1 MEWAVALG
9 IWLAVLGLGFGYVYW
24 KTRNN
29 DPDGLPRVRKVGN
42 VMWMDF

>member
-1 MEWAVALG
+1 MEVLVGLG
-9 IWLAVLGLGFGYVYW
+9 IWLATLGLGVGYVCW

-29 DPDGLPRVRKVGN
+29 DPDGLPRVRKEGN